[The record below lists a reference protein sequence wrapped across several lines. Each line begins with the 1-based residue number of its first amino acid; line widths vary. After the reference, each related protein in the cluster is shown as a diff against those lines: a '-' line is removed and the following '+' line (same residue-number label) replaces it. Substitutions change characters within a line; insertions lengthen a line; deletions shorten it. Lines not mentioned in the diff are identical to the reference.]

1 MNASWCKYCLDFRFT
16 AITSRERMRQKDTY
30 FIRLTDSGQEGIYG
44 LGEAG
49 LFRGL
54 SCDDR
59 PGYEKKLTEVC
70 RNIDRYAT
78 HPSLLADWPS
88 IRFAVETAV
97 RDLSNGGR
105 RLIYPSAWTDGNDE
119 ITINGLV
126 WMGDRDE
133 MRRRIA
139 TKLSEKFRCVKV
151 KIGGI
156 DFNEDLSLLDFI
168 RHEAPKVQ
176 LRLDANGAFSPSEA
190 PEQLERLAK
199 FDIHSIE
206 QPIRA
211 GQWDEMRRLCEHS
224 PIPIALDEELI
235 GINSAD
241 EKRRML
247 DAIRPAYII
256 LKPTLAGGF
265 EGSEEW
271 IRLALER
278 DCGWWATSALESNIG
293 LNAIAQ
299 WGATLNTSMPQ
310 GLGTGQLYHNNIPSP
325 LYLQGDKLR
334 YRSGDEWKIP
344 SLQWNCAD

>member
-1 MNASWCKYCLDFRFT
+1 
-16 AITSRERMRQKDTY
+16 MRHKDTY

-70 RNIDRYAT
+70 RDIDRYAT

-97 RDLSNGGR
+97 RDLANGGHR
-105 RLIYPSAWTDGNDE
+105 IIYPSAWTEGNDE

-156 DFNEDLSLLDFI
+156 DFDEELSLLDFI
-168 RHEAPKVQ
+168 RREAPEVQ

-199 FDIHSIE
+199 FGIHSIE

-211 GQWDEMRRLCEHS
+211 GQWAEMHRLCEHS

-241 EKRRML
+241 EKGRML

-299 WGATLNTSMPQ
+299 WVATLNTSMPQ

>member
-16 AITSRERMRQKDTY
+16 AITSREQMRQKDTY
-30 FIRLTDSGQEGIYG
+30 FIQLTDSGQEGIYG

-78 HPSLLADWPS
+78 QPSLLAYWPS

-105 RLIYPSAWTDGNDE
+105 RLIYPSAWTEGNDE

-156 DFNEDLSLLDFI
+156 DFNEELSLLDFI
-168 RHEAPKVQ
+168 RREAPEVQ

-190 PEQLERLAK
+190 PQRLERLAK
-199 FDIHSIE
+199 FGIHSIE

-211 GQWDEMRRLCEHS
+211 GQWAEMHRLCEHS

-235 GINSAD
+235 GIKSTD
-241 EKRRML
+241 EKGRLL
-247 DAIRPAYII
+247 DTIRPAYII

-265 EGSEEW
+265 ESSEEW

-299 WGATLNTSMPQ
+299 WVATLNTSMPQ

-334 YRSGDEWKIP
+334 YRSGDEWAIP
-344 SLQWNCAD
+344 SLQWNCDD

>member
-156 DFNEDLSLLDFI
+156 DFNEELSLLDFI
-168 RHEAPKVQ
+168 RREAPEVQ

-199 FDIHSIE
+199 FGIHSIE

-211 GQWDEMRRLCEHS
+211 GQWAEMHRLCEHS

-241 EKRRML
+241 EKGRML
-247 DAIRPAYII
+247 DTIRPAYII

>member
-1 MNASWCKYCLDFRFT
+1 
-16 AITSRERMRQKDTY
+16 MRQKDTY

-139 TKLSEKFRCVKV
+139 AKLNEEFRCVKV

-156 DFNEDLSLLDFI
+156 DFDEELSLLDFI
-168 RHEAPKVQ
+168 RREAPEVQ

-190 PEQLERLAK
+190 LQRLERLAK

-211 GQWDEMRRLCEHS
+211 GQWDEMRRLCKHS

-247 DAIRPAYII
+247 DAICPAYII

-299 WGATLNTSMPQ
+299 WVATLNTSMPQ

>member
-1 MNASWCKYCLDFRFT
+1 
-16 AITSRERMRQKDTY
+16 MRQKDTY

-78 HPSLLADWPS
+78 QPSLLADWPS
-88 IRFAVETAV
+88 IRFAIETAV

-105 RLIYPSAWTDGNDE
+105 RLIYPSAWTEGNDE

-156 DFNEDLSLLDFI
+156 DFNEELSLLDFI
-168 RHEAPKVQ
+168 RHEAPEVQ

-199 FDIHSIE
+199 FGIHSIE

-211 GQWDEMRRLCEHS
+211 GQWAEMHRLCEHS

-241 EKRRML
+241 EKGRML
-247 DAIRPAYII
+247 DTIRPAYII

-299 WGATLNTSMPQ
+299 WVATLNTSMPQ

>member
-1 MNASWCKYCLDFRFT
+1 
-16 AITSRERMRQKDTY
+16 MRQKDTY

-156 DFNEDLSLLDFI
+156 DFNEELSLLDFI
-168 RHEAPKVQ
+168 RREAPEVQ

-199 FDIHSIE
+199 FGIHSIE

-211 GQWDEMRRLCEHS
+211 GQWAEMHRLCEHS

-241 EKRRML
+241 EKGRML
-247 DAIRPAYII
+247 DTIRPAYII